1 MIITDRYCK
10 KKRFFCNS
18 SSQKFIQNVISGS
31 LLVAFYHQPQSD
43 AVVFAIITFDLY
55 KKIVTKREH
64 VISTNDEFTFNEN
77 LENLSASILL

>member
-1 MIITDRYCK
+1 M
-10 KKRFFCNS
+10 
-18 SSQKFIQNVISGS
+18 KFG
-31 LLVAFYHQPQSD
+31 YHLWLPFIDQPQSD

-77 LENLSASILL
+77 LENLSTSIL